1 MCVQSRNSA
10 DPIPANHKSQKKRL
24 LSFTSARAPGF
35 LQVFP
40 VSPSPTPVDDRGG
53 PLASTPAPTS
63 RSASESPPALPLPS
77 PPSPKLPR
85 AQFQTDR
92 RTEPPS
98 PPKSEDGPGN
108 PDHELPL
115 LAPTPS
121 RPFLLHCCHCK
132 GHTLAIALPPASRRS
147 STPSLGP
154 TVDSRLSPQ
163 GPKAANGVRRI
174 FCFGGEGSRT
184 AWVETEKR
192 LSCSLRG
199 RKRGGA
205 AGVGRLR
212 RRTGCEDWEGSG
224 PLATFAGSQRT
235 RS

>member
-1 MCVQSRNSA
+1 MCRVATVLTPFPRTT
-10 DPIPANHKSQKKRL
+10 KVKRKDFCL
-24 LSFTSARAPGF
+24 LHPRAPRGSCKF
-35 LQVFP
+35 SLFP
-40 VSPSPTPVDDRGG
+40 PSPTPADDRGG
-53 PLASTPAPTS
+53 PLASTRAPTS

-121 RPFLLHCCHCK
+121 RPILLHCCHCK

>member
-1 MCVQSRNSA
+1 VCRVATVLTPFPRA
-10 DPIPANHKSQKKRL
+10 TKVKRKDFCL
-24 LSFTSARAPGF
+24 LHPRAPRGSCKF
-35 LQVFP
+35 SLFP
-40 VSPSPTPVDDRGG
+40 PSPTPADDRGG

-121 RPFLLHCCHCK
+121 RPMLLHCCHRK